1 MRDTIHFRLGPE
13 PRQLRDIDPATTV
26 LEYLRN
32 VEHLSGTKEGCAE
45 GDCGACTVILVDWK
59 DGQPRYQA
67 VNACILFVSA
77 LDGRQLLT
85 VEHLAAAD
93 GTLHPA
99 QQAMVEHH
107 GSQCGYCTPG
117 FVMSIAA
124 LGTEATPDRTAVNEA
139 LAGNLCRCTGYRP
152 IVDAALSVC
161 SGRESLPVEAPVA
174 VPDAMLALRHGDAL
188 CLAPRSVAE
197 LADTLIRYPEAVIV
211 AGGTDVGLWVTK
223 QHKTLGVTVSLDAVS
238 DLAAVTETADTIRIG
253 AGATY
258 QEALPVLEKHYPDF
272 GAMIRRLGSRQIRNR
287 GTIGGNIANA
297 SPIGDSPPALLAL
310 DTTLVLRRGTE
321 QRSVRLE
328 DFFAGYR
335 RTILQPGEFI
345 ERIDVP
351 VPRAGE
357 VFHCYKVS
365 KRFDQDISA
374 VCGAFRLRIEDGIV
388 RDIRIGFGG
397 MSATPARP
405 RSVEVALIGRPWS
418 IEAIRAAQAAMD
430 EGFSPLSDMRASA
443 AYRRTVARNLL
454 LKVFLET
461 GREEVITNQFR
472 TVMAGEALPRVLGRP
487 PSRPLAP
494 PAPRGV
500 DGGPAATMTGRAA
513 GGPLDSSRSPAAP
526 VGASIPHDSAAKH
539 VTGRAIYIDDMP
551 DPARLLHCVL
561 YLSPHAHARIVSMDL
576 SAVAASP
583 GVAAVMSARNVPGVN
598 DVGPAFM
605 GDPIFA
611 DGLVEYH
618 GQSIF
623 AVAATSMKLAR
634 EAAAKAVIEYDVLKP
649 IITIDEALASR
660 SFVLPTQV
668 MQRGDAAAA
677 LAHAPL
683 RLSGRIDIGG
693 QEHFYLEGQVAM
705 AIPGE
710 DGDMLIHSS
719 TQHPTEVQHLVARAL
734 KLSDHAVVC
743 ETRRMGGGF
752 GGKESQ
758 ASLIAVAAALLAQR
772 TGRPVKHRLDRDDDM
787 ILTGKRHHARI
798 DYDVGFEKDGRI
810 QGISFVQSIGC
821 GYSPD
826 LSGAIADRAMFHAD
840 NAYYLDNVHIVSHRC
855 KTNTVSN
862 TAFRGFGGP
871 QGMIGIEHVVD
882 EIARH
887 LRIDP
892 LTVRKR
898 NFYGQ
903 DDRNITPYHMT
914 VEDNIIPELAAQL
927 EQTAGYVERRNDVAA
942 FNAVNPWIKRGVAL
956 TPVKFGISFTLTHMN
971 QAGALVHVYTDGSV
985 QLNHGG
991 TEMGQGL
998 YTKVAQV
1005 VAAEFGMALDRV
1017 KITATTT
1024 AKVPNT
1030 SPTAASSGTDLN
1042 GKAAQAAARTIRQRM
1057 ADVAA
1062 IALNVPA
1069 DQVVFADGHVSGGGK
1084 ELTFTD
1090 IAKLA
1095 HRARVQLSST
1105 GYYSTPK
1112 IHYDTKIHQG
1122 RPFYYFAYGAAVAEV
1137 EVDTL
1142 TGEYRLRRVDILH
1155 DAGQSLNPAIDLGQ
1169 IEGGFVQGM
1178 GWLTTEELWWDDK
1191 GHLRTHAPSTYKIPA
1206 CGDVPAAFN
1215 VALCDGRNT
1224 EDAIYRSKAVGEPPL
1239 MLGIAVFQALRDA
1252 IAACGDGWT
1261 VGRLDAPATPE
1272 RVLMAI
1278 EALRAEAEVK
1288 EPMEAQAAN

>member
-1 MRDTIHFRLGPE
+1 M
-13 PRQLRDIDPATTV
+13 
-26 LEYLRN
+26 
-32 VEHLSGTKEGCAE
+32 
-45 GDCGACTVILVDWK
+45 
-59 DGQPRYQA
+59 
-67 VNACILFVSA
+67 
-77 LDGRQLLT
+77 
-85 VEHLAAAD
+85 
-93 GTLHPA
+93 
-99 QQAMVEHH
+99 
-107 GSQCGYCTPG
+107 
-117 FVMSIAA
+117 
-124 LGTEATPDRTAVNEA
+124 
-139 LAGNLCRCTGYRP
+139 
-152 IVDAALSVC
+152 
-161 SGRESLPVEAPVA
+161 
-174 VPDAMLALRHGDAL
+174 
-188 CLAPRSVAE
+188 
-197 LADTLIRYPEAVIV
+197 
-211 AGGTDVGLWVTK
+211 
-223 QHKTLGVTVSLDAVS
+223 
-238 DLAAVTETADTIRIG
+238 
-253 AGATY
+253 
-258 QEALPVLEKHYPDF
+258 
-272 GAMIRRLGSRQIRNR
+272 
-287 GTIGGNIANA
+287 
-297 SPIGDSPPALLAL
+297 
-310 DTTLVLRRGTE
+310 
-321 QRSVRLE
+321 
-328 DFFAGYR
+328 
-335 RTILQPGEFI
+335 
-345 ERIDVP
+345 
-351 VPRAGE
+351 
-357 VFHCYKVS
+357 
-365 KRFDQDISA
+365 
-374 VCGAFRLRIEDGIV
+374 
-388 RDIRIGFGG
+388 
-397 MSATPARP
+397 
-405 RSVEVALIGRPWS
+405 
-418 IEAIRAAQAAMD
+418 
-430 EGFSPLSDMRASA
+430 
-443 AYRRTVARNLL
+443 
-454 LKVFLET
+454 
-461 GREEVITNQFR
+461 
-472 TVMAGEALPRVLGRP
+472 
-487 PSRPLAP
+487 
-494 PAPRGV
+494 
-500 DGGPAATMTGRAA
+500 DGGPAGVAA
-513 GGPLDSSRSPAAP
+513 PP
-526 VGASIPHDSAAKH
+526 VGASIPHDSAARH
-539 VTGRAIYIDDMP
+539 VSGRAIYIDDMP
-551 DPARLLHCVL
+551 DPAGLLHCVL

-583 GVAAVMSARNVPGVN
+583 GVAAVMTARDVPGVN

-605 GDPIFA
+605 GDPVFA

-623 AVAATSMKLAR
+623 AVAAGSMKLAR
-634 EAAAKAVIEYDVLKP
+634 EAAARAVIDFEVLTP
-649 IITIDEALASR
+649 IITIDEALAAQ
-660 SFVLPTQV
+660 SFVLPTQI
-668 MQRGDAAAA
+668 MQRGNAEAA
-677 LAHAPL
+677 LARAPL

-710 DGDMLIHSS
+710 DGDMLVHSS

-734 KLSDHAVVC
+734 KLSDHSVVC

-798 DYDVGFEKDGRI
+798 DYDVGFDSDGRI
-810 QGISFVQSIGC
+810 HGIAFVQSIGC

-871 QGMIGIEHVVD
+871 QGMIGIEHVAD

-887 LRIDP
+887 LHIDP
-892 LTVRKR
+892 LVVRKR

-903 DDRNITPYHMT
+903 RDRNVTPYHMT
-914 VEDNIIPELAAQL
+914 VEDNIIPELTAQL
-927 EQTAGYVERRNDVAA
+927 EQTAGYAERRKDVAA
-942 FNAVNPWIKRGVAL
+942 FNAANPRVKRGIAL

-1005 VAAEFGMALDRV
+1005 VAAEFGIALDRV
-1017 KITATTT
+1017 RITATTT

-1042 GKAAQAAARTIRQRM
+1042 GKAAQAAAQTIKQRM
-1057 ADVAA
+1057 AAVAA
-1062 IALNVPA
+1062 TALGVPEA
-1069 DQVVFADGHVSGGGK
+1069 QVVFADGLVSGGGRN
-1084 ELTFTD
+1084 LTFAD
-1090 IAKLA
+1090 VAKLA
-1095 HRARVQLSST
+1095 HRARIQLSST

-1112 IHYDTKIHQG
+1112 IHYDTTVHQG

-1206 CGDVPAAFN
+1206 CGDVPAAFH
-1215 VALCDGRNT
+1215 VALFEGRNK

-1252 IAACGDGWT
+1252 IAACADGWT

-1278 EALRAEAEVK
+1278 EALRAKAAAPV
-1288 EPMEAQAAN
+1288 EAQAAN